1 MGHPQSTTPIK
12 AGNSAANGIIG
23 KSMKARYLRAGSNR
37 LKWVREKVDEG
48 IFEAHWESAKTNL
61 AGYPTK
67 HHSPTHHR
75 TLRPICTCQ
84 SNQSPSAMQGCVNIL
99 EGLTKTRH
107 PAAKSVTQTPAK
119 QEVTKK
125 RSCNADKPT
134 SICTNEEEN
143 ASLHKGASALA
154 ALRNG
159 PTKKQRSAKGPR
171 ALPLRP
177 ISACKRRGET
187 ARAQSPAR
195 HRRLKSIASFSPQRW
210 HSAKE
215 SFGSANQ
222 PHQLQPVPSYSAPT

>member
-1 MGHPQSTTPIK
+1 MDQNK
-12 AGNSAANGIIG
+12 Q
-23 KSMKARYLRAGSNR
+23 
-37 LKWVREKVDEG
+37 
-48 IFEAHWESAKTNL
+48 NL
-61 AGYPTK
+61 GDYPSK

-75 TLRPICTCQ
+75 TVRPIYTYQ
-84 SNQSPSAMQGCVNIL
+84 SNQSPTTMQGCVNIL

-125 RSCNADKPT
+125 RSCNADKPS

-143 ASLHKGASALA
+143 ASLYKGASALA

-171 ALPLRP
+171 ALSLRP
-177 ISACKRRGET
+177 ISTYKRHGET
-187 ARAQSPAR
+187 ACAQSPAR
-195 HRRLKSIASFSPQRW
+195 HRRLKSITGFSPRRW

-215 SFGSANQ
+215 PFGSASQ
-222 PHQLQPVPSYSAPT
+222 PHQLQPVPPYSAPT